1 MTRSELGQVMYSIS
15 EADEFSRTRQAL
27 TRSMNARHQNLGG
40 RLGLA
45 LFGLLQFSLTLLD
58 NFEGQIR
65 SLSLR
70 GIRVKGSD
78 ESLERK

>member
-1 MTRSELGQVMYSIS
+1 MTQSELEQGMYSIS
-15 EADEFSRTRQAL
+15 NAAKFSLTKRGL

-45 LFGLLQFSLTLLD
+45 LFGFLQFSLTLLD
-58 NFEGQIR
+58 DFQSQIR
-65 SLSLR
+65 SLSLG

>member
-1 MTRSELGQVMYSIS
+1 MTRSELEQVMYSIS

-45 LFGLLQFSLTLLD
+45 LFGFLQFSLTLLD
-58 NFEGQIR
+58 DLQSQIR
-65 SLSLR
+65 SLSLG